1 MGTIAINRLTGDPG
15 SIAYMSLRLPAN
27 TGASVVFLGDYVY
40 TEAAFYSNGGSRTAA
55 PTYTDLLEFGFS
67 AFGIKVSGW
76 N

>member
-15 SIAYMSLRLPAN
+15 SIAYMSLRLPQI
-27 TGASVVFLGDYVY
+27 TSSPVVFLGDYVY

-55 PTYTDLLEFGFS
+55 PTYTDLVEFGLN
-67 AFGIKVSGW
+67 AFWIKVSGW